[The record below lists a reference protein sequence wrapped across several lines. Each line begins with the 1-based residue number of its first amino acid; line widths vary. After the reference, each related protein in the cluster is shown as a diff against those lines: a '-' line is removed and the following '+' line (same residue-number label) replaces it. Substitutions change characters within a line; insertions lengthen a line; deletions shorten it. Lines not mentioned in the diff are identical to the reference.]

1 MKIVSEAVGTVTS
14 RLFVSVYSQSPKRVQ
29 WLWTERSDRCP
40 LLTSEAGP
48 LSAPGQEKVTN
59 SWQRLCTT
67 KQQTAKEKMRVGKP
81 GWAHWLIWAWV
92 PREWALTFGVPQGWI
107 PICAMNQ
114 CRAPEFC
121 LAIEAPVL
129 LGSCS
134 FSFFFFPLHWSI
146 SKSYLDSLSWNKK
159 TNNHQTQW
167 KWGKCPQ
174 WAAWPELDV
183 KAPPEAEES

>member
-1 MKIVSEAVGTVTS
+1 MSQVSNVLSHQQSHSPLIFLPPCS
-14 RLFVSVYSQSPKRVQ
+14 RRDLNQPIEIDK
-29 WLWTERSDRCP
+29 L
-40 LLTSEAGP
+40 
-48 LSAPGQEKVTN
+48 KK
-59 SWQRLCTT
+59 TT
-67 KQQTAKEKMRVGKP
+67 WNWKEKMRVGKP

-134 FSFFFFPLHWSI
+134 FSFFFFPLHWTI

-183 KAPPEAEES
+183 KARPEAEES